1 MVTSP
6 RPKKSLGQHF
16 LRHRDIC
23 ENIVRLLRL
32 EPGDR
37 VMEIG
42 PGPGA
47 LTNILETAPLAELVL
62 LEKDRH
68 WAAERQRNARAKGA
82 RTQTVL
88 TDALSMLWE
97 RVTPE
102 RPWKI
107 IGNLPYNVASPLMW
121 DIFSR
126 ASGLILAV
134 FMVQKEVGLRLA
146 APPGG
151 KDYGALTVWTRSF
164 VRPRWEFAVGS
175 RAFVPPPKVD
185 SAVLSFTPR
194 PPEERP
200 AHPAALAR
208 LIKMCFQNRRKQL
221 GSIFRQNNIRTSPEF
236 WEELSIPPHVRPET
250 LTPEDFFALLR
261 ASSHNLLDFTG

>member
-1 MVTSP
+1 MTPPPP
-6 RPKKSLGQHF
+6 RAKKSLGQHF
-16 LRHRDIC
+16 LRDRNIS
-23 ENIVRLLRL
+23 EKIVRLLRL

-47 LTNILETAPLAELVL
+47 LTDLLEEAPLQALVL

-68 WAAERQRNARAKGA
+68 WAAERQSRARAKGSL
-82 RTQTVL
+82 TQVVL
-88 TDALSMLWE
+88 TDALTMPWE
-97 RVTPE
+97 RITPE

-126 ASGLILAV
+126 AAGLTLAV
-134 FMVQKEVGLRLA
+134 FMVQKEVGERLA
-146 APPGG
+146 AKPGG
-151 KDYGALTVWTRSF
+151 KDYGALSVWAQSF
-164 VRPRWEFAVGS
+164 VRPQWGFSVGP
-175 RAFVPPPKVD
+175 RAFTPPPKVD

-200 AHPAALAR
+200 PHPAALAR

-221 GSIFRQNNIRTSPEF
+221 GSIFRQNGITTPPSLWEDLGLSPQ
-236 WEELSIPPHVRPET
+236 LRPEALPIET
-250 LTPEDFFALLR
+250 FSVILNTFFYM
-261 ASSHNLLDFTG
+261 HVDIT